1 MTRKEFEV
9 LVRKALRSL
18 PKAFKD
24 KLSNVGIV
32 IEDGRAAEKDLLGL
46 YEGVPLAERTHS
58 YNMAMPDKITLFK
71 RNLEAEAK
79 ANGTALVE
87 EIPDARA
94 RDRASLWDRRR
105 ASAPAKDLLMSR
117 Y

>member
-1 MTRKEFEV
+1 MTRKEFEA

-18 PKAFKD
+18 PKVFKD

-32 IEDGRAAEKDLLGL
+32 IEGGRGASRDLLGL
-46 YEGVPLAERTHS
+46 YEGVPLADRSHS

-71 RNLEAEAK
+71 RNLEAEARS
-79 ANGTALVE
+79 NGTLLVE
-87 EIPDARA
+87 EIRLTIEHEIAHHFGITDER
-94 RDRASLWDRRR
+94 LRRE
-105 ASAPAKDLLMSR
+105 KI